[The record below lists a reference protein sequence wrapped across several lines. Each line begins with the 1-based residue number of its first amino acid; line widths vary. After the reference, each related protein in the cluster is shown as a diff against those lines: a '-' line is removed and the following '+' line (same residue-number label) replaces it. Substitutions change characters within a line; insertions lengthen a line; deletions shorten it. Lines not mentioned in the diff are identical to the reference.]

1 MKRYLSILIPC
12 YNYICIPIVDE
23 LSRQAQ
29 SIRYLTYEIVV
40 IDDGSTEKTM
50 VEVNNQI
57 NRMCNCRYVVLT
69 NNIGRAAVRNRLAK
83 EAQYSNLLFIDCKH
97 HLPDRHFI
105 ERYLQY
111 YDNDVVN
118 GGVRIV
124 GNADLL
130 GGNLRFL
137 YELSIKKNDNACER
151 NNEEYNDF
159 HTANFMV
166 KKNVMQHCHFDES
179 IVRYGY
185 EDVLFGRQL
194 KEKGYHITHIDNP
207 VLFSHFESNK
217 AYIKKTEEAMI
228 TLHEHR
234 EELHDY
240 SSLLKKVDILK
251 KYGIYWPVKVVIK
264 WSLPYIRRRLEGK
277 HPRVW
282 LLQMYKLGYIIN
294 LT

>member
-1 MKRYLSILIPC
+1 MNKELSILLPC
-12 YNYICIPIVDE
+12 YNYICIPLVKE
-23 LSRQAQ
+23 LAEQAL
-29 SIRYLTYEIVV
+29 SILNLTFEIVV
-40 IDDGSTEKTM
+40 IDDGSHEKAM
-50 VEVNNQI
+50 VKANREI
-57 NRMCNCRYVVLT
+57 NHIQNCRYIVLT
-69 NNIGRAAVRNRLAK
+69 ENIGRSAVRNRLAT
-83 EAQYSNLLFIDCKH
+83 EARYERLLFLDCKH
-97 HLPDRHFI
+97 TLPDCHFI
-105 ERYLQY
+105 ERYIHHY
-111 YDNDVVN
+111 ENDVVN
-118 GGVRIV
+118 GGVEVV
-124 GNADLL
+124 GEPHLL
-130 GGNLRFL
+130 SGNLRFM
-137 YELSIKKNDNACER
+137 YEVYSQNRFTTENRMND
-151 NNEEYNDF
+151 EYGSF
-159 HTANFMV
+159 RTSNFMV
-166 KKNVMQHCHFDES
+166 KKNVMQHCHFDET

-251 KYGIYWPVKVVIK
+251 KYGIYWPVKVVMK
-264 WSLPYIRRRLEGK
+264 WCLPYIRRRLEGK